1 MNDPFS
7 DIRPYRDDEVTAVLA
22 RLLQDPELL
31 GALASLRLGFLARVA
46 PALSRALVRIY
57 LSRQLRDVHDVQA
70 MQMVVK
76 AYVEQMIED
85 STAGFTVSG
94 LEQLDATRPYLFMSN
109 HRDIAMDP
117 AFTNYALH
125 VGGHNTVRIAIGD
138 NLLTKPWVSDLMRL
152 NKSFIVKRSVSGP
165 RELLTA
171 SKTLSNYIRHSL
183 LEENAPIWIAQREG
197 RAKNGIDRTE
207 PAVIKMLSMSR
218 DKETES
224 FAEHI
229 RKLAIVPVSIS
240 YELDPCDEFKAKEL
254 YQVESTG
261 EYKKAEQEDIAS
273 IGRGI
278 SGTKGR
284 VHVAFGSPL
293 DADYESAGDVARAV
307 DEQIISL
314 YSLHPTNLYAYQM
327 LYGEAAALPQQLDL
341 ASGSC
346 SQEQFRAR
354 IAALP
359 EAQQPYALA
368 TYANA
373 VVAKLA
379 QAKNG
384 DSLAE

>member
-31 GALASLRLGFLARVA
+31 GALASLRLGRLARVA

-229 RKLAIVPVSIS
+229 RKLGIVPVSIS

-278 SGTKGR
+278 SGAKGR

-293 DADYESAGDVARAV
+293 DADYESASDVARAV

-314 YSLHPTNLYAYQM
+314 YCLHPTNLYAYQM
-327 LYGEAAALPQQLDL
+327 LHGEAAALPQQLDL

-359 EAQQPYALA
+359 EAHQPYALA

-379 QAKNG
+379 QAQNG